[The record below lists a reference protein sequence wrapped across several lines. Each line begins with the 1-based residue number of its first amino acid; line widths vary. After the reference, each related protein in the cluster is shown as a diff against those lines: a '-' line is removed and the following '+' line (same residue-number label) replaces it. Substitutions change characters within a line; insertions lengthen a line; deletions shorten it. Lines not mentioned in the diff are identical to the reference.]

1 MIKKGKFQLKAA
13 INSPKYT
20 GILIFRYQSFHF
32 HAQWQKIKKQV
43 SNTQKKNN
51 NNKINRIVI
60 ITRPLLH
67 TP

>member
-32 HAQWQKIKKQV
+32 HAQQQKIKKQV
-43 SNTQKKNN
+43 SNTKKKKKS
-51 NNKINRIVI
+51 NK
-60 ITRPLLH
+60 
-67 TP
+67 